1 MLFLE
6 VCANNYLLWLY
17 YNPNSLA
24 GSGYVGSNVVQAA
37 LRSGHEVVSI
47 NRNAPAFSDNPHLT
61 YRAGDVLKADDW
73 RDELTGCDA
82 VISCVG
88 CFGSNEVCTGIYVQC
103 YSCNVVL

>member
-1 MLFLE
+1 M
-6 VCANNYLLWLY
+6 
-17 YNPNSLA
+17 
-24 GSGYVGSNVVQAA
+24 VQAA

-88 CFGSNEVCTGIYVQC
+88 CFGNNEVCIYVQY
-103 YSCNVVL
+103 YSCIVMVYKT